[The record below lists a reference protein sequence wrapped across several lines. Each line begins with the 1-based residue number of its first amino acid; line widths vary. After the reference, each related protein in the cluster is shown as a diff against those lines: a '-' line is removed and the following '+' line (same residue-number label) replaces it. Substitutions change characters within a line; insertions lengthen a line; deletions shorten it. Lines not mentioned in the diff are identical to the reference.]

1 MFLGMFYDLSGVFA
15 ILTQLNAAQ
24 HASLKGSLDDALGGV
39 LFYGNCYPYLN
50 HKLNSTPFESRV
62 VVAAE
67 DCIEACTVNHRC
79 RSINLKAVPE
89 ENMTFSCHLLDTDK
103 FNSTILFAASLDFHH
118 YSFVAPC
125 EHNPCKNGGT
135 CVPDHQ
141 KYEYKCACV
150 RIVKGNHCDEFYK
163 SCAELRDVGVSESGI
178 YTIQDQHNGS
188 VFYVY
193 CDQEHWEGVYKSC
206 AELRDVGVSESGI
219 YTIQDQHNGSVFYV
233 YCDQEHRE
241 GGWTMVFKAVSGIGS
256 DVYHLWSASDALF
269 EKQIESLNLNSSFKN
284 HYKNR
289 LVNKW
294 QTFGPKKKMLVS
306 QMSLWC
312 TFAEMLT
319 TIGSSDMRKS
329 WCRRCPCGV
338 HSLRQQQ
345 IQLLSLVREKR
356 GLSSLQ
362 LSVPHQTL
370 MTKKADGW
378 DTIRG
383 DKLLGSWTFVVMN
396 LHPLSW
402 TMVFKVV
409 AGVEAD
415 ISLLWSSTDTLN
427 ENKTELLNTTS
438 TPKENYKNRLV
449 REWQTLGLK
458 EARVVLYQN
467 NSEVLS
473 ITFNATGTN
482 NINWFAMNQ
491 VIESPWTE
499 LASEPRNI
507 FSNVGRNDSDGRTF
521 HINRN
526 YGGCNNDAGWLL
538 VTEGKPCEYDGKF
551 SPIVIY
557 YSKFDNY
564 TNWNS
569 QGDMTVIPH
578 FLTYTT
584 VIFIYTLA

>member
-1 MFLGMFYDLSGVFA
+1 
-15 ILTQLNAAQ
+15 
-24 HASLKGSLDDALGGV
+24 
-39 LFYGNCYPYLN
+39 
-50 HKLNSTPFESRV
+50 
-62 VVAAE
+62 
-67 DCIEACTVNHRC
+67 
-79 RSINLKAVPE
+79 
-89 ENMTFSCHLLDTDK
+89 
-103 FNSTILFAASLDFHH
+103 
-118 YSFVAPC
+118 
-125 EHNPCKNGGT
+125 
-135 CVPDHQ
+135 
-141 KYEYKCACV
+141 
-150 RIVKGNHCDEFYK
+150 
-163 SCAELRDVGVSESGI
+163 
-178 YTIQDQHNGS
+178 
-188 VFYVY
+188 
-193 CDQEHWEGVYKSC
+193 
-206 AELRDVGVSESGI
+206 
-219 YTIQDQHNGSVFYV
+219 
-233 YCDQEHRE
+233 
-241 GGWTMVFKAVSGIGS
+241 
-256 DVYHLWSASDALF
+256 
-269 EKQIESLNLNSSFKN
+269 
-284 HYKNR
+284 
-289 LVNKW
+289 
-294 QTFGPKKKMLVS
+294 
-306 QMSLWC
+306 
-312 TFAEMLT
+312 
-319 TIGSSDMRKS
+319 
-329 WCRRCPCGV
+329 
-338 HSLRQQQ
+338 
-345 IQLLSLVREKR
+345 
-356 GLSSLQ
+356 
-362 LSVPHQTL
+362 
-370 MTKKADGW
+370 
-378 DTIRG
+378 
-383 DKLLGSWTFVVMN
+383 
-396 LHPLSW
+396 W

-569 QGDMTVIPH
+569 QETVGTAD
-578 FLTYTT
+578 FL
-584 VIFIYTLA
+584 VVFVR